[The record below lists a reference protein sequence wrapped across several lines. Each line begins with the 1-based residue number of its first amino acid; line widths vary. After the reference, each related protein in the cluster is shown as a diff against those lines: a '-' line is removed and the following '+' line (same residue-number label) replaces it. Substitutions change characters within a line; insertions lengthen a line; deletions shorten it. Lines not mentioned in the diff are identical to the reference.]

1 MNHFCTITT
10 YDHLYKVFALRDSL
24 LQYDNN
30 TILHV
35 LMTDGDPAK
44 IKEDHIKMYSVDD
57 ISSEDIVQ
65 KIAAKYRNQ
74 SDRLRW
80 SLKPSFLK
88 FLLTDSSKVIY
99 LDNDLF
105 FFND

>member
-35 LMTDGDPAK
+35 LMTDGNPASVQS
-44 IKEDHIKMYSVDD
+44 EHIKMYSVDD
-57 ISSEDIVQ
+57 INTEEIVN
-65 KIAAKYRNQ
+65 KIAAKYHSQ
-74 SDRLRW
+74 KDRLRW
-80 SLKPSFLK
+80 SLKPCFLK
-88 FLLTDSSKVIY
+88 FLLAKEDITKAI
-99 LDNDLF
+99 
-105 FFND
+105 